1 MNSKL
6 GCQHTKT
13 PLAAALSPFRA
24 HWAHPTHDV
33 NGVMCCVRVDH
44 TTGIYVPYSFRKMV
58 WVLLHHIK
66 IEPGMLSALRRDLR
80 FFVHIREDYRKSNN
94 LQISLQR
101 QHFLL
106 SYLKTLSVGPARVQ
120 TFRFADLRS
129 PSLANQLA
137 IRVMR

>member
-1 MNSKL
+1 
-6 GCQHTKT
+6 
-13 PLAAALSPFRA
+13 
-24 HWAHPTHDV
+24 
-33 NGVMCCVRVDH
+33 
-44 TTGIYVPYSFRKMV
+44 
-58 WVLLHHIK
+58 
-66 IEPGMLSALRRDLR
+66 MLSALRRDLW

-120 TFRFADLRS
+120 TFCVADLRS